1 MAQSL
6 SNILLHIV
14 FSTKNRRPA
23 IDAKIEPELFGSFT
37 ETCQS
42 LSCPA
47 HTIGG
52 AADHAHI
59 ACSLSRANSASKL
72 VQELK
77 QASAKWMRIR
87 GPQFADFDWQNG
99 FAAFSIG
106 PSDLDELRNYINGQR
121 EYHRRISFQDEYREL
136 LKRYDIEFVERY
148 MWD

>member
-6 SNILLHIV
+6 SNILLHVV

-23 IDAKIEPELFGSFT
+23 IDAAMEPELFANFT
-37 ETCQS
+37 TTGQT
-42 LSCPA
+42 LSCPVHA
-47 HTIGG
+47 VGG
-52 AADHAHI
+52 AADHVHI

-77 QASAKWMRIR
+77 QASAKWIR
-87 GPQFADFDWQNG
+87 TQGPQVGDFDWQNG

-106 PSDLDELRNYINGQR
+106 PPELDDLRSYISGQR
-121 EYHRRISFQDEYREL
+121 EYHRRIAFQDEYREL
-136 LKRYDIEFVERY
+136 LKRYEVEFVERY

>member
-6 SNILLHIV
+6 SSILLHIV

-23 IDAKIEPELFGSFT
+23 IDAAIEPELFANFT
-37 ETCQS
+37 TTGQS

-47 HTIGG
+47 LAIGG
-52 AADHAHI
+52 AADHVHI

-77 QASAKWMRIR
+77 QASAKWMRTC
-87 GPQFADFDWQNG
+87 GPQLSDFDWQNG

-106 PSDLDELRNYINGQR
+106 PAELSDLRAYIGGQR
-121 EYHRRISFQDEYREL
+121 EHHRRVSFQDEYREL
-136 LKRYDIEFVERY
+136 LKRYEIEFVERY
-148 MWD
+148 LWD